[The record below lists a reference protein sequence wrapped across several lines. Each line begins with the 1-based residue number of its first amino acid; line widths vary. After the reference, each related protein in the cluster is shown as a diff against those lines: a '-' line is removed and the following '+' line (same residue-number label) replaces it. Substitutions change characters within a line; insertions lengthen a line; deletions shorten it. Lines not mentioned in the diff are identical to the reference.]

1 MTVIDSEDLEEA
13 VGEDGVIAQL
23 MDIREPLQSL
33 RLILQTRF
41 NADLSDYDFWL
52 QVAFSM
58 FLTISSISLSVEM
71 HNRLDTPYF
80 IGFCSVVQRYIF
92 MSSSIKYQKLSH
104 FNF

>member
-52 QVAFSM
+52 QVAF
-58 FLTISSISLSVEM
+58 
-71 HNRLDTPYF
+71 
-80 IGFCSVVQRYIF
+80 
-92 MSSSIKYQKLSH
+92 
-104 FNF
+104 

>member
-1 MTVIDSEDLEEA
+1 MLAWNDPYLMTVIDSEDLEEA

-52 QVAFSM
+52 QVAF
-58 FLTISSISLSVEM
+58 
-71 HNRLDTPYF
+71 
-80 IGFCSVVQRYIF
+80 
-92 MSSSIKYQKLSH
+92 
-104 FNF
+104 

>member
-1 MTVIDSEDLEEA
+1 MLAWNDPYLMTVIDSEDLEEA

-58 FLTISSISLSVEM
+58 FLTISSISLFGR
-71 HNRLDTPYF
+71 NA
-80 IGFCSVVQRYIF
+80 
-92 MSSSIKYQKLSH
+92 K
-104 FNF
+104 